1 MLPGDSLS
9 RYLTQALSS
18 LPGPL
23 SSLVFLS
30 SLRDHYNGRY
40 LHEGWASC
48 GSPAEVHEKLRHAHL
63 LVFESLL
70 ELPMLEYARE
80 LRQHIQSL
88 GEEEARVVALWRE
101 LEPFNEMIPEGC
113 SPAGRQLFRSQLRL
127 ALEVLALA
135 PDWRCLQAPAASPP
149 PRPGP
154 LYLHPDPN

>member
-23 SSLVFLS
+23 ASLVFLS

-48 GSPAEVHEKLRHAHL
+48 SSPGEVHEKLRSAHL
-63 LVFESLL
+63 RVFESLL

-80 LRQHIQSL
+80 LRRHIHSL
-88 GEEEARVVALWRE
+88 GEDEARVVALWQE
-101 LEPFNEMIPEGC
+101 MEPYNEMIPEGS
-113 SPAGRQLFRSQLRL
+113 SPVGRQLFMSQLRL

-135 PDWRCLQAPAASPP
+135 PDWRCLQAPAASPL

-154 LYLHPDPN
+154 LYPHPGPN